1 MDGLSAVSLNM
12 GFVHVSTSAH
22 LYLTEKFL
30 QSLYGGGVGLLSM
43 HQPHENTLM
52 TFKYV
57 P

>member
-22 LYLTEKFL
+22 LYLTERGG
-30 QSLYGGGVGLLSM
+30 GGGVLSM

>member
-22 LYLTEKFL
+22 LYLTEMR
-30 QSLYGGGVGLLSM
+30 GGGVLSM

>member
-12 GFVHVSTSAH
+12 RFVHVSTSAH

-30 QSLYGGGVGLLSM
+30 QSLYEGGGGVYF
-43 HQPHENTLM
+43 QCTNPT
-52 TFKYV
+52 KI